1 MHGWM
6 PAKEEEGK
14 VRVRKL
20 KKEGEKEKLCIL
32 VEEWFYL
39 RSALRRPLFT
49 LPASPTTSTI
59 IEDAIF
65 DVLAPSPLLQ
75 SSSLV
80 HLSFYFLFWTTVV
93 VAASTPSLSSTS
105 PAMLITIVVVV
116 VEA

>member
-1 MHGWM
+1 M

-49 LPASPTTSTI
+49 LPASPTTSSSAI

-105 PAMLITIVVVV
+105 PAMLITIIVVVV